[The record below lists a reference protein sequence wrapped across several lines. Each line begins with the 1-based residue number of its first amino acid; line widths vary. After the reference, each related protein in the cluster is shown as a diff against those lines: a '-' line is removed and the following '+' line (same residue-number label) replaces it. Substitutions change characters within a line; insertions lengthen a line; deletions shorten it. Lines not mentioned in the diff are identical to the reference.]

1 MIIKRLG
8 SRILFTAGILL
19 LLFFTLFPFMQMLST
34 SLKSSDQLF
43 TVPPVWIPK
52 HATLSNFAA
61 AMQHQQFVHYFMN
74 SLLVSV
80 VTCILVIIVSVL
92 AAYSFT
98 RLEFPGRK
106 FFMNVILVSQMFCI
120 SAVVIPLYK
129 IVSALGLLNS
139 FPGLIL
145 AYMAFTV
152 PVAVW
157 LLRSFM
163 LNIPVDMEESAM
175 MEGASQLQAFIK
187 VVVPLLRPGIGAT
200 AAYVFL
206 MTWQEFLF
214 SLVFM
219 TDPSKRT
226 LPIGI
231 MDFKG
236 QYETNWGTMMAAS
249 ILISIPV
256 FVLFLIIQRQ
266 LISGLTEG
274 ATKG

>member
-1 MIIKRLG
+1 MMIKRMG
-8 SRILFTAGILL
+8 SRIMFAVGIAA
-19 LLFFTLFPFMQMLST
+19 LLFFSLFPFMQMLST

-43 TVPPVWIPK
+43 TIPPVWIPK
-52 HATLSNFAA
+52 DITLSNFAA
-61 AMQHQQFVHYFMN
+61 ALRHQQFADYFLN
-74 SLLVSV
+74 SLFVSV
-80 VTCILVIIVSVL
+80 VTCVLVIIVSVL

-106 FFMNVILVSQMFCI
+106 FFLNVILVSQMFCI
-120 SAVVIPLYK
+120 SAIVIPLYK
-129 IVSALGLLNS
+129 IVSSLGLLNS
-139 FPGLIL
+139 YPGLIL

-163 LNIPVDMEESAM
+163 LNIPIDMEESAM
-175 MEGASQLQAFIK
+175 MEGASKLQAFIK
-187 VVVPLLRPGIGAT
+187 VIVPILRPGIGAT

-206 MTWQEFLF
+206 ITWQEFLF

-256 FVLFLIIQRQ
+256 FILFLVIQRQ

>member
-8 SRILFTAGILL
+8 SRILFAGGILL
-19 LLFFTLFPFMQMLST
+19 LLFFSLFPFMQMLST
-34 SLKSSDQLF
+34 SLKPADQLF
-43 TVPPVWIPK
+43 AVPPVWIPEQV
-52 HATLSNFAA
+52 TFDNFAA
-61 AMQHQQFVHYFMN
+61 AWQHQQFAHYFIN
-74 SLLVSV
+74 SLFVSV
-80 VTCILVIIVSVL
+80 VTCVLVIVVSVL
-92 AAYSFT
+92 AAYGFT
-98 RLEFPGRK
+98 RLEFAGRK
-106 FFMNVILVSQMFCI
+106 FFLNVILVSQMFCI
-120 SAVVIPLYK
+120 SAIVIPLYK
-129 IVSALGLLNS
+129 IVSSLGLLNT

-163 LNIPVDMEESAM
+163 LHIPVDLEESAM
-175 MEGASQLQAFIK
+175 MEGASKLQAFVK

-206 MTWQEFLF
+206 LTWQEFLF

-219 TDPSKRT
+219 TEPSKRT

-249 ILISIPV
+249 IVISIPV
-256 FVLFLIIQRQ
+256 FILFLIIQRQ

>member
-1 MIIKRLG
+1 MLIKRL
-8 SRILFTAGILL
+8 SSQAGFAAGLAL
-19 LLFFTLFPFMQMLST
+19 LLFFVLFPFMQMLST
-34 SLKSSDQLF
+34 SLKPADELF
-43 TVPPVWIPK
+43 TVPPLWVPK
-52 HATLSNFAA
+52 HVSMANFMAA
-61 AMQHQQFVHYFMN
+61 FQHKQFVRYFMN
-74 SLLVSV
+74 SLAVSAI
-80 VTCILVIIVSVL
+80 TCALVIIVSVL
-92 AAYSFT
+92 AAYGFT

-106 FFMNVILVSQMFCI
+106 FFLNVILVSQMFCI
-120 SAVVIPLYK
+120 SAIVVPLYK
-129 IVSALGLLNS
+129 IVGSLGLLNS
-139 FPGLIL
+139 YAGLIL

-152 PVAVW
+152 PVAIW
-157 LLRSFM
+157 LLRSFL
-163 LNIPVDMEESAM
+163 LNIPPDLEESAM
-175 MEGASQLQAFIK
+175 MEGASKLAAFFK

-214 SLVFM
+214 ALIFM
-219 TDPSKRT
+219 TKPEMRT

-249 ILISIPV
+249 IAISIPV
-256 FVLFLIIQRQ
+256 FVLFLFIQRQ

>member
-1 MIIKRLG
+1 MSKMWL
-8 SRILFTAGILL
+8 SRFLFFIGIMA
-19 LLFFTLFPFMQMLST
+19 LLFFVLFPFIQMLST
-34 SLKSSDQLF
+34 SLKAPDAQF
-43 TVPPVWIPK
+43 TIPPQWIPNQI
-52 HATLSNFAA
+52 TFENFAA
-61 AMQHQQFVHYFMN
+61 ALHYKEFVRYFMN
-74 SLLVSV
+74 SLLISII
-80 VTCILVIIVSVL
+80 TCVLVIIISVL

-98 RLEFPGRK
+98 RLEFPGRR
-106 FFMNVILVSQMFCI
+106 FFLNVILVSQMFCL
-120 SAVVIPLYK
+120 SAIVVPLYK
-129 IVSALGLLNS
+129 LVGSLGLLNS
-139 FPGLIL
+139 FAGLIL

-157 LLRSFM
+157 LLRSFL
-163 LNIPVDMEESAM
+163 LNIPMDMEEAAM
-175 MEGASQLQAFIK
+175 MEGASKLKAFFK

-206 MTWQEFLF
+206 ITWQEFLF

-219 TDPSKRT
+219 SKPENRT
-226 LPIGI
+226 LPVGI

-256 FVLFLIIQRQ
+256 FILFMFIQKQ
-266 LISGLTEG
+266 LIAGLTEG

>member
-1 MIIKRLG
+1 MRIKRLG
-8 SRILFTAGILL
+8 TRIIFAGGIGLL
-19 LLFFTLFPFMQMLST
+19 MFFSLFPFMQMLST
-34 SLKSSDQLF
+34 SLKSADQLF
-43 TVPPVWIPK
+43 TFPPVWIPK
-52 HATLSNFAA
+52 NITFSNFTA
-61 AMQHQQFVHYFMN
+61 AMEHKQFIHYFMN
-74 SLLVSV
+74 SLFVSV

-106 FFMNVILVSQMFCI
+106 FFLNVILVSQMFCM
-120 SAVVIPLYK
+120 SAIVIPLYK

-163 LNIPVDMEESAM
+163 INIPFDMEESAM
-175 MEGASQLQAFIK
+175 MEGATKLQAFMK

-214 SLVFM
+214 SLVFI
-219 TDPSKRT
+219 TDPLKRT

-249 ILISIPV
+249 IIISIPV
-256 FVLFLIIQRQ
+256 FILFMVIQKQ

>member
-8 SRILFTAGILL
+8 SRILFAGGILL
-19 LLFFTLFPFMQMLST
+19 LLFFSLFPFMQMLST
-34 SLKSSDQLF
+34 SLKPADQLF
-43 TVPPVWIPK
+43 AVPPVWIPEQV
-52 HATLSNFAA
+52 TFDNFAA
-61 AMQHQQFVHYFMN
+61 AWQHQQFAHYFMN
-74 SLLVSV
+74 SLFVSV
-80 VTCILVIIVSVL
+80 VTCVLVIVVSVL
-92 AAYSFT
+92 AAYGFT
-98 RLEFPGRK
+98 RLEFTGRK
-106 FFMNVILVSQMFCI
+106 FFLNVILVSQMFCI
-120 SAVVIPLYK
+120 SAIVIPLYK
-129 IVSALGLLNS
+129 IVSSLGLLNT

-163 LNIPVDMEESAM
+163 LHIPVDLEESAM
-175 MEGASQLQAFIK
+175 MEGASKLQAFVK

-206 MTWQEFLF
+206 ITWQEFLF

-219 TDPSKRT
+219 TEPSKRT

-249 ILISIPV
+249 IVISIPV
-256 FVLFLIIQRQ
+256 FILFLIIQRQ

>member
-1 MIIKRLG
+1 MIMKRVGPRVLLAIG
-8 SRILFTAGILL
+8 AIL
-19 LLFFTLFPFMQMLST
+19 LLFFALFPFMQMLST
-34 SLKSSDQLF
+34 SLKTPDQLF
-43 TVPPVWIPK
+43 TVPPRWIPSEITF
-52 HATLSNFAA
+52 ANFAA
-61 AMQHQQFVHYFMN
+61 ALKHQQFIHYFLN
-74 SLLVSV
+74 SLFVSV
-80 VTCILVIIVSVL
+80 VTCILTLVFSVL
-92 AAYSFT
+92 AAYGFT

-106 FFMNVILVSQMFCI
+106 FFLNVILVSQMFCM
-120 SAVVIPLYK
+120 SAIVIPLYK
-129 IVSALGLLNS
+129 IVSSLGLLNTY
-139 FPGLIL
+139 PGLIL
-145 AYMAFTV
+145 AYLAFTV

-157 LLRSFM
+157 LLRSF
-163 LNIPVDMEESAM
+163 LQNIPFDMEESAM
-175 MEGASQLQAFIK
+175 MEGASKFQAFMK

-206 MTWQEFLF
+206 LTWQEFLF

-219 TDPSKRT
+219 TEPSKRT

-249 ILISIPV
+249 ILIAIPV
-256 FVLFLIIQRQ
+256 FILFLVIQRQ

>member
-175 MEGASQLQAFIK
+175 MEGASKLQAFIK

>member
-1 MIIKRLG
+1 MTMKRIG
-8 SRILFTAGILL
+8 PRVLFAAGLAL
-19 LLFFTLFPFMQMLST
+19 LLFFTLFPFLQMLST
-34 SLKSSDQLF
+34 SLKPADQLF
-43 TVPPVWIPK
+43 AVPPVWIPE
-52 HATLSNFAA
+52 HFTLSNFTAA
-61 AMQHQQFVHYFMN
+61 LHHQQFARYFMN
-74 SLLVSV
+74 SLFVSV
-80 VTCILVIIVSVL
+80 VTCVLVIVVSVL
-92 AAYSFT
+92 AAYGFT

-106 FFMNVILVSQMFCI
+106 FLLNVILVSQMFCI
-120 SAVVIPLYK
+120 SAIVIPLYK

-139 FPGLIL
+139 YPGLVL

-152 PVAVW
+152 PVAIW

-163 LNIPVDMEESAM
+163 LNIPIDMEESAM
-175 MEGASQLQAFIK
+175 MEGASKLQAFVR
-187 VVVPLLRPGIGAT
+187 VVLPLLRPGIGAT

-219 TDPSKRT
+219 TDPAKRT

-256 FVLFLIIQRQ
+256 FLLFLVIQRQ